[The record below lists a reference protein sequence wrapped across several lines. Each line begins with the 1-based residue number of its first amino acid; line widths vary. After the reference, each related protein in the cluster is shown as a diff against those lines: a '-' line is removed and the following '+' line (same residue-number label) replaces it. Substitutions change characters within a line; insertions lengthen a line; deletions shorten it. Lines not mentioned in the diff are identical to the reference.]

1 MFKHLKAIVSISIAI
16 AMLSFV
22 VSHKDDIAGCIAN
35 AIGYT
40 LYDLQATAFGD
51 EYYPPAPTNKV
62 DEISIAIYNFTKKIT
77 NGELTVDDIDVD
89 DLEKMQNRLE
99 AVAGDAI
106 KQIKP

>member
-1 MFKHLKAIVSISIAI
+1 MFKNLKAILSVSIAI

-51 EYYPPAPTNKV
+51 EWYPPAPQNKV
-62 DEISIAIYNFTKKIT
+62 DEISVKIYNVTKKIT
-77 NGELTVDDIDVD
+77 NGDLTVDDIDVD
-89 DLEKMQNRLE
+89 NLEEMQRKLEKAAGKIISGNR
-99 AVAGDAI
+99 
-106 KQIKP
+106 